1 MSSVTIEKINE
12 NIMAIR
18 KELSEIKK
26 YIEED
31 NMELSDVTKK
41 KIEDSRKRSLSEMKS
56 QEEIEEIHQINYK

>member
-31 NMELSDVTKK
+31 NMELSDITKK
-41 KIEDSRKRSLSEMKS
+41 KIEDSRKRPLSEMKS
-56 QEEIEEIHQINYK
+56 QEAIEKINQINYK